1 MKKRLIVFVL
11 SSVAVIV
18 LAALVYGKTK
28 AKPYVIY
35 NENHYII
42 STFRIKPELVGDE
55 IATVKNGAAAKG
67 ENGYSNALEDGTR
80 LYAIIGEDIN
90 SPKVIA
96 YKNSEYY
103 KLLALPDQH
112 LDLSGYIEEPDPFI
126 PNKNEEQ

>member
-18 LAALVYGKTK
+18 LAALVCEKVKTE
-28 AKPYVIY
+28 PYVIY
-35 NENHYII
+35 HENQYIVLNYKV
-42 STFRIKPELVGDE
+42 KPELIGEE
-55 IATVKNGAAAKG
+55 IAAAKNG
-67 ENGYSNALEDGTR
+67 SASKNKDGYSNALKDGTR
-80 LYAIIGEDIN
+80 LYAIIGEDADV
-90 SPKVIA
+90 PKAIA

>member
-80 LYAIIGEDIN
+80 LYVIIGEDADV
-90 SPKVIA
+90 PKAIA
-96 YKNSEYY
+96 YKNNEYR
-103 KLLALPDQH
+103 LLILPDQG
-112 LDLSGYIEEPDPFI
+112 LDISKYIVE
-126 PNKNEEQ
+126 

>member
-18 LAALVYGKTK
+18 LAALVCEKVK
-28 AKPYVIY
+28 AEPYVIY
-35 NENHYII
+35 HENQYII
-42 STFRIKPELVGDE
+42 LNYKVKPELIGEE
-55 IATVKNGAAAKG
+55 IAAAKNG
-67 ENGYSNALEDGTR
+67 SASKNKDGYSNAFKDGTR

-90 SPKVIA
+90 SPKAIA
-96 YKNSEYY
+96 YKNNEYR
-103 KLLALPDQH
+103 LLILPDQH

>member
-18 LAALVYGKTK
+18 LAALVCEKVK
-28 AKPYVIY
+28 AEPYVIY
-35 NENHYII
+35 HENQYII
-42 STFRIKPELVGDE
+42 LNYKVKPELIGEE
-55 IATVKNGAAAKG
+55 IAVVKNGSASK
-67 ENGYSNALEDGTR
+67 NKDGYSNALKDGTR

-90 SPKVIA
+90 SPKAIA
-96 YKNSEYY
+96 YKNNEYR
-103 KLLALPDQH
+103 LLILPDQH

>member
-18 LAALVYGKTK
+18 LAALVCEKVK
-28 AKPYVIY
+28 AEPYVIY
-35 NENHYII
+35 HENQYII
-42 STFRIKPELVGDE
+42 LNYKVKPELVGDE

-80 LYAIIGEDIN
+80 LYAIIGEDADV
-90 SPKVIA
+90 PKAIA
-96 YKNSEYY
+96 YKNNEYR
-103 KLLALPDQH
+103 LLILPDQH